1 MIPRVGGGASGGSGR
16 ENMIPPPHTPKVPST
31 PTNHGYH
38 SIGSSSKATNRRTS
52 IGGDEISSRNGSA
65 ARNRRLSLA
74 PSMHESGY
82 NNGSSTGNGHQKAAD
97 PRPITDKAF
106 QQTCIHEL
114 LSFLHENTYPYPV
127 TARCLTRPSAKD
139 FTNVV
144 TFMLRKVDTDFQ
156 RDVAGLKFEDE
167 VVLNFKGLGYPFPI
181 SKTALVAA
189 GSLHTWPALLAA
201 LHWLMQH
208 LQCLQQAR
216 DIDYLDATSCP
227 TWDTLDELQKQG
239 DAAFYQY
246 LQQAYTAYLCGD
258 RMAQERVEAALHQ
271 KFENDDSLL
280 HGYVEQ
286 LKENC
291 TSLALDLEEYGEQHK
306 AYV

>member
-16 ENMIPPPHTPKVPST
+16 ENVIPPPNTPKDPST
-31 PTNHGYH
+31 PSGHGYPN
-38 SIGSSSKATNRRTS
+38 IGSSFKATNRRTS
-52 IGGDEISSRNGSA
+52 IGGDEISSRGGSGV
-65 ARNRRLSLA
+65 RSRRLSLA
-74 PSMHESGY
+74 PSMHESG
-82 NNGSSTGNGHQKAAD
+82 NNNSSSIGHQKAAD
-97 PRPITDKAF
+97 PRPINDKAF
-106 QQTCIHEL
+106 QQTCIQEL

-139 FTNVV
+139 FTNMV
-144 TFMLRKVDTDFQ
+144 TFMLRKVDADFQ

-208 LQCLQQAR
+208 LQCFQRAR
-216 DIDYLDATSCP
+216 VIDYLDVTSCP
-227 TWDTLDELQKQG
+227 SWDTLEELQTQA

-246 LQQAYTAYLCGD
+246 LQRSYTAYLCGD
-258 RMAQERVEAALHQ
+258 GMALERVEAALQQ
-271 KFENDDSLL
+271 KFENDDSFL
-280 HGYVEQ
+280 HGFVEQ
-286 LKENC
+286 IKETS
-291 TSLALDLEEYGEQHK
+291 TSLALDLEEYEEQHK